1 MYLRGL
7 FRRIIE
13 AMSEWDTNGRKAL
26 SRYSQ
31 CNLYLLVHATLAL
44 VRAELDR
51 ATGFMGNAMDC
62 ACPVARTCP
71 INHRCRH
78 RYLLLHQLRHQRRG
92 NSRSLRC
99 SAATCNQRPYRY
111 VRNPMYLGAGLFLA
125 GCAILFSEFSMTL
138 LWYALGLVVA
148 VNLFVLLYEEPV
160 LRHKF
165 GHDYHRFCA
174 SVPRWI
180 PHLRRAR

>member
-99 SAATCNQRPYRY
+99 SAATCNQRPIPIRTQSN
-111 VRNPMYLGAGLFLA
+111 VPWRGAVPGGVCDSLFR
-125 GCAILFSEFSMTL
+125 ILDDAAM
-138 LWYALGLVVA
+138 V
-148 VNLFVLLYEEPV
+148 
-160 LRHKF
+160 
-165 GHDYHRFCA
+165 
-174 SVPRWI
+174 
-180 PHLRRAR
+180 RARISGCGQFVRFIVRGASIAAQIRP